1 MQDLHDYGNA
11 ISRGKLI
18 QAVNDPN
25 DFWDD
30 FRKYTDFALQVIT
43 VLGKYF
49 FKNGKLFAPSPLM
62 FWKYFALA
70 GELYILF
77 KSFKNTK
84 N

>member
-1 MQDLHDYGNA
+1 MKTILEYNDTLTHGEMINA
-11 ISRGKLI
+11 VDSP
-18 QAVNDPN
+18 QEFWE
-25 DFWDD
+25 DFK
-30 FRKYTDFALQVIT
+30 RYTDFALQVIT

-77 KSFKNTK
+77 KSFRNTK